1 MNKNI
6 TSLIIVIAIIFVSLV
21 ILNTCKP
28 KTKIEV
34 IEPNTTTDIT
44 IRNKPAK
51 IMSIKHYDSE
61 TESYVNNEIAT
72 LDTILTSN
80 DKKVKVD
87 LNLKYDEY
95 ANTFDLDSVITQYP
109 TKPKTLRFISAI
121 GIGTDITE
129 PDITKP
135 NIDVSAGIKIV
146 DKYSIS
152 AYVNNEKQAGLRFGV
167 DF

>member
-1 MNKNI
+1 
-6 TSLIIVIAIIFVSLV
+6 
-21 ILNTCKP
+21 
-28 KTKIEV
+28 
-34 IEPNTTTDIT
+34 
-44 IRNKPAK
+44 
-51 IMSIKHYDSE
+51 MSVKHYDSK
-61 TESYVNNEIAT
+61 TESFVNNEIAT
-72 LDTILTSN
+72 LDTTLTSN

-87 LNLKYDEY
+87 LNVKYDEY

-109 TKPKTLRFISAI
+109 TQPKTLRFTGAI